1 MIHSKSVNIIRPDP
15 NALNTPLRRR
25 TQLNAYNVTPL
36 GGGHVIEER
45 MTSLYTH
52 RRARL
57 ERDAFFR
64 ALRNGDGPKLDG
76 LNDDQKEDLFQRV
89 RNIYRNPDQTPNAT
103 ILTPVAVT
111 GLTDINSYPRMVPL
125 SFGDRFTSNDH
136 ESTKDPKNIAN
147 IRAYTDYVHNNLE
160 DQITKY
166 YNRRFDRVF
175 TDNQDTN
182 TFLKAQV
189 TNYLQEIDRNK
200 TDNDMHMDVDA
211 DIHIG
216 KHGNDRMDNRRRK
229 ILGLRI
235 GRRDVSYMRF
245 FSGSKKSVAE
255 QTVNISTNT
264 HPEDFKNPE
273 PEKYT
278 LGLEVSGKNQFRV
291 NIKIVGQEELPL
303 KS

>member
-1 MIHSKSVNIIRPDP
+1 
-15 NALNTPLRRR
+15 
-25 TQLNAYNVTPL
+25 
-36 GGGHVIEER
+36 

-64 ALRNGDGPKLDG
+64 ALRNGDGPKLDK

-111 GLTDINSYPRMVPL
+111 GLTDINSYPRNLPL
-125 SFGDRFTSNDH
+125 SFGEWFTSNDH
-136 ESTKDPKNIAN
+136 ESTKDPKNIAS
-147 IRAYTDYVHNNLE
+147 IRAYTDYVNNNLDE
-160 DQITKY
+160 QITKY

-189 TNYLQEIDRNK
+189 TNYMQEIDMNK
-200 TDNDMHMDVDA
+200 TDNDMHRDVDA

-216 KHGNDRMDNRRRK
+216 KHGNDRMYNKRRK
-229 ILGLRI
+229 ILGMRI
-235 GRRDVSYMRF
+235 GRRDVNYMRF
-245 FSGSKKSVAE
+245 FSGSKKNVAE

-264 HPEDFKNPE
+264 HPEDFNNPE
-273 PEKYT
+273 PEKYS
-278 LGLEVSGKNQFRV
+278 LNLEVSGKNQFRV
-291 NIKIVGQEELPL
+291 DIKIVGQEEFAL